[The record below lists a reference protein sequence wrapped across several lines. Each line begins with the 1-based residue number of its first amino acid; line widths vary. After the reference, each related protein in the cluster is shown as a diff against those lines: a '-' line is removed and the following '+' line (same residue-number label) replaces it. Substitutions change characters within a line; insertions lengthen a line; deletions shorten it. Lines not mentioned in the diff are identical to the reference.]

1 MTQITKLKRLS
12 RLSHFMLNS
21 PSVTLRSGSI
31 YFSAS
36 AVEKLE
42 INKFRSCYISIK
54 DTVIPSEATEIY
66 VEFNNDCE
74 SVQNAPVK
82 MGLKQIGASVT
93 QIGTVLNQL
102 PHAKA
107 LVKQSRKE
115 RRRFLKKDPSNNKWF
130 FTVAPRPYQKVR
142 DFSKLGEF
150 SALYYLCHNGQIN
163 RIGESSNLRKR
174 LSDYKRQDIPFD
186 EVQYCRM
193 DSFSDSDRKSWE
205 TFLINQYVNEKGMLP
220 PYNFQNGRQIN

>member
-66 VEFNNDCE
+66 VEFNNDYE

-93 QIGTVLNQL
+93 QIGTVLN
-102 PHAKA
+102 
-107 LVKQSRKE
+107 
-115 RRRFLKKDPSNNKWF
+115 
-130 FTVAPRPYQKVR
+130 
-142 DFSKLGEF
+142 
-150 SALYYLCHNGQIN
+150 
-163 RIGESSNLRKR
+163 
-174 LSDYKRQDIPFD
+174 
-186 EVQYCRM
+186 
-193 DSFSDSDRKSWE
+193 
-205 TFLINQYVNEKGMLP
+205 
-220 PYNFQNGRQIN
+220 